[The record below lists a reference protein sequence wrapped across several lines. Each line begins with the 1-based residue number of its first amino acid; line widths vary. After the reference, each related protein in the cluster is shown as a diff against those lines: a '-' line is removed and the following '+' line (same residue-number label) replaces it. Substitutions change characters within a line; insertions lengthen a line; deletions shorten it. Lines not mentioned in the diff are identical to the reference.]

1 MLKFKGRLFTI
12 LPTDYSW
19 QSIKTSKEANFRLVS
34 FLEISEQIGTTIF
47 SRERLSQKFHM
58 SLCKVLT
65 RQFIERQFIERQFI
79 ERQFIEQQFI
89 ERQFIE
95 RQFVERQIFERQ
107 FIEPTV
113 YRTDSLSNRQFIE
126 PTVYRTDS
134 LTNWQFIET
143 KAYWIF

>member
-1 MLKFKGRLFTI
+1 
-12 LPTDYSW
+12 
-19 QSIKTSKEANFRLVS
+19 
-34 FLEISEQIGTTIF
+34 
-47 SRERLSQKFHM
+47 M

-79 ERQFIEQQFI
+79 ERQFI

-113 YRTDSLSNRQFIE
+113 YRTDSLSNRQFNE
-126 PTVYRTDS
+126 LTVHRNES
-134 LTNWQFIET
+134 FLNFLKLNTNILNAHMQCVHRILLYPPKAFQMHPCKKFIEF
-143 KAYWIF
+143 Y